1 MKRALKILAVI
12 TVFLIIFLLVQRLLE
27 PKYATELVEGSMLSQ
42 YYREYGGHEVIFI
55 GDCEVYSNYSPLEM
69 YKEKGITAYIRGS
82 SQQLIWQSYYILRET
97 LRYETPKVIV
107 YNVNAMRYDEP
118 VSEAY
123 NRLTIDRM
131 RWSREKIDIIKA
143 SMTEE
148 ETFMSYVFPILR
160 YHSRF
165 DELTGE
171 DLEYMFRTKDN
182 TFEGYLLNQNVKPVG
197 TLPVKKKLPDY
208 QFSDKCYMYLDM
220 MKDLCKEKGVELV
233 LVKAPSL
240 YPYWYEEYDEQ
251 MKVYAEK
258 NGLRYYNL
266 TERIDEIG
274 LDFQKDTYDAGIH
287 LNLSGARKLSS
298 YFAELL
304 SQEFELTDY
313 RTVDEVNKGYIEKID
328 EYEKIIKENEEAM
341 K

>member
-1 MKRALKILAVI
+1 MTIDSTIRPETTDRGVQDMQHSALEQHLSLAPEPQLEGEQPSFDRQQQQLQAQAQGI
-12 TVFLIIFLLVQRLLE
+12 KCPSCGTVNDPEAMFCASCGRPLRMAICPNCGSEIDPEADFCEVCHHYIKNDTCSFCGAHMSEMEIYCHERGNPRGGLVCPVDTSLDNLAICKQCGTPL
-27 PKYATELVEGSMLSQ
+27 TEEAKSLVE
-42 YYREYGGHEVIFI
+42 
-55 GDCEVYSNYSPLEM
+55 
-69 YKEKGITAYIRGS
+69 
-82 SQQLIWQSYYILRET
+82 
-97 LRYETPKVIV
+97 
-107 YNVNAMRYDEP
+107 
-118 VSEAY
+118 
-123 NRLTIDRM
+123 
-131 RWSREKIDIIKA
+131 
-143 SMTEE
+143 
-148 ETFMSYVFPILR
+148 
-160 YHSRF
+160 
-165 DELTGE
+165 
-171 DLEYMFRTKDN
+171 DL
-182 TFEGYLLNQNVKPVG
+182 
-197 TLPVKKKLPDY
+197 KKLPDY
-208 QFSDKCYMYLDM
+208 QFSEKCYMYLDM
-220 MKDLCKEKGVELV
+220 MKDLCKEKGVEFV

-313 RTVDEVNKGYIEKID
+313 RTVDEVNKRYIEKID

-341 K
+341 EK